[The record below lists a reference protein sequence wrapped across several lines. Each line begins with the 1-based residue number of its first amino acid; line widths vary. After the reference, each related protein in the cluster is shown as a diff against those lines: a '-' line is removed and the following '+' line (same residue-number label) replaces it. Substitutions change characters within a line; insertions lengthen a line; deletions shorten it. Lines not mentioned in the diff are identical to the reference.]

1 MKLTI
6 DNSEHGPIIISDEGE
21 VAKHYDSVLIQ
32 QVNEDYCIFV
42 EKKLLPDLI
51 EKLRAFTKE
60 KECIKPTKPLEK

>member
-1 MKLTI
+1 MTFTI
-6 DNSEHGPIIISDEGE
+6 DNSEHGPIIISDGGQ

-51 EKLRAFTKE
+51 GKLRAFVEE
-60 KECIKPTKPLEK
+60 KK